1 MKCPF
6 KEDDLQAAQVS
17 YLADRRD
24 MKRDLMFCAIPN
36 AAKRGFKLAAIMKKT
51 GLVAGA
57 PDLVIWMRGKT
68 IQVENKVKG
77 RTTTGDQDW
86 FGERLAALGHSYHV
100 ITAADPS
107 DAVTQLE
114 ALLA

>member
-68 IQVENKVKG
+68 IQIENKVKG
-77 RTTTGDQDW
+77 QKQTDAQHM
-86 FGERLAALGHSYHV
+86 FGAGLSLLGHSYHV

-114 ALLA
+114 ALLT